1 MANININARYVV
13 RNDTAENWELNKTQV
28 PLKGELCITM
38 DTSGGP
44 KIKVGDGATAWE
56 NLKYI
61 NATPEE
67 LSAYGVRDVKVTG
80 SGNVIVDASFS
91 EGVLTLTK
99 GTITDNDTLY
109 TISGKSNPTSGAD
122 IDLTPTGQ
130 GSASSVNVIGGGA
143 TNVTYSGGKIVIS
156 STDTKYNAKTGTTPG
171 AIAFGIPGAETDVA
185 VAGLKSA
192 AYTDSTAYDA
202 AGTGQAAANAV
213 LGTATDPSTANT
225 VYGAKKVAAE
235 ASTAAAAA
243 QSAAEAA
250 QGTADTANGL
260 AQTALQNVSVAGKTL
275 TKGSNTISADE
286 IKTAMGLGAAA
297 VKNVDEA
304 ISNETSVNL
313 PTTKAVVDKVNNM
326 IAALGN
332 VLEFKGVKT
341 YDEIIAIADAQIG
354 DVWITEDGKEY
365 VCTTAA
371 TAGAENWEELGTTVD
386 LSGYLTTEVA
396 DDTYAT
402 ISNLSAHTG
411 DANIHVTSTDK
422 TNWNGKTTMGEVE
435 AKGYQT
441 AAQVKAIKVDN
452 ATHADAADNATN
464 LGGQPASYYAPASSI
479 PTVPIQSVV
488 GNNGVT
494 ASLAGTTVTVG
505 LNLSDV
511 FILNGGNAAGAYA

>member
-13 RNDTAENWELNKTQV
+13 RNDTAENWKLNKTQV

-109 TISGKSNPTSGAD
+109 AISGKSNPTSGAD

-130 GSASSVNVIGGGA
+130 GSASSVNVVGGGA
-143 TNVTYSGGKIVIS
+143 TTVTCSGGKIVIS
-156 STDTKYNAKTGTTPG
+156 STDTDTKYSAKTGTANGTIAFGTPG
-171 AIAFGIPGAETDVA
+171 AEVNIT

-192 AYTDSTAYDA
+192 AYTESTAYDA
-202 AGTGQAAANAV
+202 AGTGAAE
-213 LGTATDPSTANT
+213 
-225 VYGAKKVAAE
+225 AKKVQGNTT
-235 ASTAAAAA
+235 STVKTVEDAAAAAASAASAAQETADSAVEAAETAQSTADNAVSAAATA

-250 QGTADTANGL
+250 QATANAAIPSTEKGANNGVATL
-260 AQTALQNVSVAGKTL
+260 DGTGKIPAAQLPASV
-275 TKGSNTISADE
+275 
-286 IKTAMGLGAAA
+286 
-297 VKNVDEA
+297 
-304 ISNETSVNL
+304 
-313 PTTKAVVDKVNNM
+313 
-326 IAALGN
+326 
-332 VLEFKGVKT
+332 
-341 YDEIIAIADAQIG
+341 DEII
-354 DVWITEDGKEY
+354 E
-365 VCTTAA
+365 
-371 TAGAENWEELGTTVD
+371 AENFEALPETGEGSKIYVTLDDNKTYRWGGSAYVEISASIALGETTGTAFDGAKGAQLRTD
-386 LSGYLTTEVA
+386 L
-396 DDTYAT
+396 D
-402 ISNLSAHTG
+402 AHT
-411 DANIHVTSTDK
+411 ANADIHVTSTDK

-488 GNNGVT
+488 GNNGIT

>member
-56 NLKYI
+56 SLKYI

-91 EGVLTLTK
+91 GGVLTLTK

-130 GSASSVNVIGGGA
+130 GSASSVNVVGGGA
-143 TNVTYSGGKIVIS
+143 TTVTYSDGKIVIS
-156 STDTKYNAKTGTTPG
+156 STDTKYSAKTGTANGT
-171 AIAFGIPGAETDVA
+171 IAFGIPGAETNVA

-192 AYTDSTAYDA
+192 AFTESTAYDA
-202 AGTGQAAANAV
+202 AGTGQTAANAV
-213 LGTATDPSTANT
+213 LGTAKDPSTANT
-225 VYGAKKVAAE
+225 VYGAKKAATE
-235 ASTAAAAA
+235 ASAAAATA

-250 QGTADTANGL
+250 QGTADSAVEAAETAQSTADNAVSAAATAQSAAEAAQATANAAIPSTEKGANNGVATL
-260 AQTALQNVSVAGKTL
+260 DGTGKIPAAQLPASV
-275 TKGSNTISADE
+275 
-286 IKTAMGLGAAA
+286 
-297 VKNVDEA
+297 
-304 ISNETSVNL
+304 
-313 PTTKAVVDKVNNM
+313 
-326 IAALGN
+326 
-332 VLEFKGVKT
+332 
-341 YDEIIAIADAQIG
+341 DEII
-354 DVWITEDGKEY
+354 E
-365 VCTTAA
+365 
-371 TAGAENWEELGTTVD
+371 AENFDALPETGEGSKIYVTLDDNKTYRWGGSAYVEISASIALGETTGTAFDGAKGAKLRTD
-386 LSGYLTTEVA
+386 L
-396 DDTYAT
+396 D
-402 ISNLSAHTG
+402 AHT
-411 DANIHVTSTDK
+411 DNADIHVTSTDK

-441 AAQVKAIKVDN
+441 AAQVKTIKVDN

>member
-1 MANININARYVV
+1 MADIKLKTRIALRA
-13 RNDTAENWELNKTQV
+13 DTKENWNDVANSLV
-28 PLKGELCITM
+28 PLKGEFCITL
-38 DTSGGP
+38 DETGGP
-44 KIKVGDGATAWE
+44 KIKVGDGTSLWSA
-56 NLKYI
+56 LKYI

-67 LSAYGVRDVKVTG
+67 LSAYGVREVKIEGT
-80 SGNVIVDASFS
+80 GNVITNASFS
-91 EGVLTLTK
+91 AGILTLTR
-99 GTITDNDTLY
+99 GTI
-109 TISGKSNPTSGAD
+109 S
-122 IDLTPTGQ
+122 
-130 GSASSVNVIGGGA
+130 
-143 TNVTYSGGKIVIS
+143 
-156 STDTKYNAKTGTTPG
+156 YNAKTGSTNGT
-171 AIAFGIPGAETDVA
+171 IAFGIPGAETDVA

-192 AYTDSTAYDA
+192 AYTESTAYDA
-202 AGTGQAAANAV
+202 AGTGAAE
-213 LGTATDPSTANT
+213 
-225 VYGAKKVAAE
+225 AKKVQGNTT
-235 ASTAAAAA
+235 STVKTVEDAAAAA
-243 QSAAEAA
+243 ASAASAA
-250 QGTADTANGL
+250 QGTADSANEL

-452 ATHADAADNATN
+452 ATHAEAADNATN

-505 LNLSDV
+505 LNLTDV
-511 FILNGGNAAGAYA
+511 FVLNGGNAAGTYA

>member
-1 MANININARYVV
+1 
-13 RNDTAENWELNKTQV
+13 
-28 PLKGELCITM
+28 
-38 DTSGGP
+38 
-44 KIKVGDGATAWE
+44 
-56 NLKYI
+56 
-61 NATPEE
+61 
-67 LSAYGVRDVKVTG
+67 
-80 SGNVIVDASFS
+80 
-91 EGVLTLTK
+91 
-99 GTITDNDTLY
+99 
-109 TISGKSNPTSGAD
+109 
-122 IDLTPTGQ
+122 
-130 GSASSVNVIGGGA
+130 
-143 TNVTYSGGKIVIS
+143 
-156 STDTKYNAKTGTTPG
+156 
-171 AIAFGIPGAETDVA
+171 
-185 VAGLKSA
+185 
-192 AYTDSTAYDA
+192 
-202 AGTGQAAANAV
+202 
-213 LGTATDPSTANT
+213 
-225 VYGAKKVAAE
+225 
-235 ASTAAAAA
+235 
-243 QSAAEAA
+243 
-250 QGTADTANGL
+250 
-260 AQTALQNVSVAGKTL
+260 
-275 TKGSNTISADE
+275 
-286 IKTAMGLGAAA
+286 
-297 VKNVDEA
+297 
-304 ISNETSVNL
+304 
-313 PTTKAVVDKVNNM
+313 M

-386 LSGYLTTEVA
+386 LSEYLTTEVA

-402 ISNLSAHTG
+402 ISNLNAHTG

-505 LNLSDV
+505 LNLTDV
-511 FILNGGNAAGAYA
+511 FVLNGGNAAGTYA

>member
-1 MANININARYVV
+1 MANIQLNTVLQL
-13 RNDTAENWELNKTQV
+13 RNDTEANWLLNSSVV
-28 PLKGELCITM
+28 PRKGEACVSI
-38 DTSGGP
+38 DKG
-44 KIKVGDGATAWE
+44 KIKIGDGTTTWQ

-67 LSAYGVRDVKVTG
+67 LSASGVQNVVV
-80 SGNVIVDASFS
+80 SGNGDILTNAVFED
-91 EGVLTLTK
+91 GVLTITK
-99 GTITDNDTLY
+99 GTDKDSLY
-109 TISGKSNPTSGAD
+109 TISAATSSANEATVNLTKSGTGNGTS
-122 IDLTPTGQ
+122 
-130 GSASSVNVIGGGA
+130 SSFNISGGGA
-143 TNVTYSGGKIVIS
+143 TSVTVSGGKIVVS
-156 STDTKYNAKTGTTPG
+156 STDNNTTYTFAEGTTEG
-171 AIAFGIPGAETDVA
+171 AFSVTPSGSSAQVVKIH
-185 VAGLKSA
+185 GLGTA
-192 AYTDSTAYDA
+192 AYTDSDAYDA
-202 AGTGQAAANAV
+202 AGTGAAAAKAV
-213 LGTATDPSTANT
+213 QGNTTSTVKT
-225 VYGAKKVAAE
+225 VE
-235 ASTAAAAA
+235 DAAAAA
-243 QSAAEAA
+243 ASAASAA
-250 QGTADTANGL
+250 QETADSANEL

-505 LNLSDV
+505 LNLTDV
-511 FILNGGNAAGAYA
+511 FVLNGGNAAGTYA